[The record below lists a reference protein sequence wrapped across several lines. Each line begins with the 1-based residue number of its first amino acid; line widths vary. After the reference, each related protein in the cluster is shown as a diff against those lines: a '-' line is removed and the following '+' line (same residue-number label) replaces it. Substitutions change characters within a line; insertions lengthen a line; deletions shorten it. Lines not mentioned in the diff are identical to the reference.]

1 MPLAESGDPLGAL
14 LLLLATFCILGASLS
29 VCYMIWLRSW
39 EGWESWNARTGLNE
53 NEALAARAERLA
65 KQSRDRRS

>member
-1 MPLAESGDPLGAL
+1 MSLPESGDPIGAL

-39 EGWESWNARTGLNE
+39 EGWESWNARTGLDE
-53 NEALAARAERLA
+53 DQAFAARSERL
-65 KQSRDRRS
+65 SDRDRQK

>member
-1 MPLAESGDPLGAL
+1 MPLPESGDPLAAL

-53 NEALAARAERLA
+53 NEALAARAERLDRE
-65 KQSRDRRS
+65 SRGRRP

>member
-1 MPLAESGDPLGAL
+1 MPVPESGDPIGAL

-39 EGWESWNARTGLNE
+39 EGWEAWNARTGLNE
-53 NEALAARAERLA
+53 SEALATRAERLA
-65 KQSRDRRS
+65 KQSRSRRT

>member
-1 MPLAESGDPLGAL
+1 MPLPESGDPVGAL

-39 EGWESWNARTGLNE
+39 EGWEAWNARTGLNE

-65 KQSRDRRS
+65 KQSRTRRI

>member
-1 MPLAESGDPLGAL
+1 MPLPDSGDPVGAL
-14 LLLLATFCILGASLS
+14 LLLLATLCIIGASLT

-53 NEALAARAERLA
+53 SEASAARAERLRND
-65 KQSRDRRS
+65 SRKK

>member
-1 MPLAESGDPLGAL
+1 MPVPESGDPIGAL

-39 EGWESWNARTGLNE
+39 EGWEAWNARTGLNE
-53 NEALAARAERLA
+53 SEALAARAERLA
-65 KQSRDRRS
+65 KQSRSRRI